1 MNKVPVILGYSGH
14 GFVFIEIAEGFGYT
28 NSAYDDME
36 QKAVPAR
43 RKPYPRHGGKIKLE
57 PI

>member
-36 QKAVPAR
+36 QKAVPGR
-43 RKPYPRHGGKIKLE
+43 LF
-57 PI
+57 